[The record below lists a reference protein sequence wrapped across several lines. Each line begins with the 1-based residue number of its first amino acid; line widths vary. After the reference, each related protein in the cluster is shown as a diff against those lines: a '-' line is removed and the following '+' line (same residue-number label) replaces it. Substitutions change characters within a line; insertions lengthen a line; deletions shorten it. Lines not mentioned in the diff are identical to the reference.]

1 MDIYGPSNRDTPA
14 FFQQLEYILEKLGN
28 VSYIISG
35 DWNLILDKDLDMSN
49 YSNINNPKAWTE
61 VLNIIDEINLVDVWR
76 YQHPGIKHILGGK
89 KLHLNKVV

>member
-1 MDIYGPSNRDTPA
+1 MDIYGPSNRDMPA

-49 YSNINNPKAWTE
+49 YSNINNPKA
-61 VLNIIDEINLVDVWR
+61 
-76 YQHPGIKHILGGK
+76 
-89 KLHLNKVV
+89 